1 MRRFGLQPELQG
13 VGDWF
18 TLGASPDKDPSDW
31 VYLGR
36 LSEWGRQANVRLAV
50 GEEKVIAIFG
60 KRGQGK
66 SFTLGCLLEGLA
78 LATPDPAIA
87 AIERPRAAI
96 LFDPLNI
103 FQWIDIALTEEA
115 AGVSDELES
124 QVARAREWGLTG
136 TPLEA
141 QIFYP
146 AGYTSNVYRSSAREF
161 RLGVSAFG
169 IDEWASLLDF
179 DMVKDI
185 RGQLATEVW
194 EKVTNIGWTSTTGE
208 IIPAATDPIVG
219 DYQRCLAE
227 DVDIQSGIYTPDTI
241 RALAQR
247 LRSIASHAVFQGHGT
262 PLLELLKPGQV
273 SVLLLNGLPTDLRNV
288 VASVLT
294 RRILAARAEASGA
307 QKDLMLNPNLSP
319 AEKASREQVVASAP
333 PKTWVVIDEAQEVIP
348 NERRTAASAAIVKL
362 VKEGRNFGL
371 SLVLTTQQPIAV
383 DQRVLSQVETFI
395 VHKLVSRSDVDRTI
409 ENLKCPVPSAISE
422 GDRSLSL
429 PELLTSLEVGQVM
442 VSDTYAARCV
452 VVQVRARVAAHGGF
466 EA

>member
-13 VGDWF
+13 VGDWL
-18 TLGASPDKDPSDW
+18 TLGAPPDVDPRDW
-31 VYLGR
+31 VFLGR
-36 LSEWGRQANVRLAV
+36 LSEWGRQTHVRLAV
-50 GEEKVIAIFG
+50 GEEKVVAIFG

-103 FQWIDIALTEEA
+103 FQWVDIALTDDA
-115 AGVSDELES
+115 AAVSAELES

-161 RLGVSAFG
+161 RLGVSGFG
-169 IDEWASLLDF
+169 LDEWASLLDF

-208 IIPAATDPIVG
+208 AVPPASDPIVG
-219 DYQRCLAE
+219 DYQRCIAE
-227 DVDIQSGIYTPDTI
+227 DADIQSGIYTADTI

-247 LRSIASHAVFQGHGT
+247 MRSIASHAVFQGHGT
-262 PLLELLKPGQV
+262 PLLDLLKAGQV
-273 SVLLLNGLPTDLRNV
+273 SVLLLNGLPSDLRNV

-307 QKDLMLNPNLSP
+307 QKDLMLNPHLTP
-319 AEKASREQVVASAP
+319 TERASREQIVASAP

-348 NERRTAASAAIVKL
+348 SDRRTAASSSIVKL

-409 ENLKCPVPSAISE
+409 ENLKCPTPSEIHE

-442 VSDTYAARCV
+442 VSDTYAPRCV